1 MHKIKKEQDKSTR
14 VYFEWLSCDIEFQ
27 NWLQSC
33 PYNLEL
39 LQQNNDKSIT
49 FKFAHAHLF
58 DKEAN

>member
-1 MHKIKKEQDKSTR
+1 MQTQNKSTR

-27 NWLQSC
+27 NWLKSC
-33 PYNLEL
+33 PYDLSL

-58 DKEAN
+58 DKEKN